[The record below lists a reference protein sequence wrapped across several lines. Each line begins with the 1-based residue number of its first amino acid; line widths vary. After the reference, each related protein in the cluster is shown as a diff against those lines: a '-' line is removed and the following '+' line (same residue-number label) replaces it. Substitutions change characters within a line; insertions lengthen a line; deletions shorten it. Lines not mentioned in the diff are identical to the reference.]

1 MDTFVTKAAR
11 LNGPRDIELI
21 ERELVCGE
29 DDVIVKNHLMGICG
43 SDKNFYRGYLPPKTA
58 EFRQDPKFPFLLGH
72 ESGGTVVAVGSRV
85 ADYKVGDK
93 VMAFGWNNNFAEY
106 FAAKSFQLQPVPY
119 DLDMDIAS
127 LGEPISC
134 AMYSGLN
141 SGVQLGDTVV
151 VMGGGFAGQIIA
163 QCAKR
168 KGAYRV
174 IVVDVLEGKL
184 ALARRLGADITL
196 NPGQDDVIEAVKDLT
211 NGLGA
216 DVVVEAAGTAESFN
230 TASEIIKHNG
240 KFVFYSWVTTPVT
253 LNISRWHDDGLE
265 FINTCLVHHT
275 WQQRYVWCPEALRP
289 VAQGLVD
296 VKPLITDEFKLDDIT
311 AGFDLADKHDA
322 AIKIVFTPKPGR
334 AADPASPGNGIAR
347 PCRKAPASP
356 PVGARR
362 CARKT
367 KEETMSTC
375 PDCETGRNLLAGA
388 CRSVFQ
394 RGLTGGSAGNMSLR
408 VEGGILATPTGIPF
422 GELTPGNLSLLDE
435 TGALVSGPKATKE
448 APFHLAWYKANPD
461 HLAVVHLHS
470 PWAVAVSCLADLDPG
485 SPLPP
490 LTPYQLMKLG
500 HLAVAPY
507 AKPGSAELCAG
518 VARLAPGRT
527 ALLMANHGS
536 ITGGAS
542 LTKAL
547 DAAEELEATCRLYL
561 TLRGLPVRGLT
572 PEQAAEL
579 LPPKG
584 A

>member
-29 DDVIVKNHLMGICG
+29 DDIIVKNHLMGICG

-119 DLDMDIAS
+119 GLDMDIAS

-163 QCAKR
+163 QCARR

-296 VKPLITDEFKLDDIT
+296 VKPLITDEFKLDDIK
-311 AGFDLADKHDA
+311 AGFDLADKDDA
-322 AIKIVFTPKPGR
+322 AIKIVFRPQPGR
-334 AADPASPGNGIAR
+334 AADPASPGSGIAR

>member
-1 MDTFVTKAAR
+1 METFVTKAAR

-29 DDVIVKNHLMGICG
+29 DDIIVKNHLMGICG

-184 ALARRLGADITL
+184 ALARRLGAD
-196 NPGQDDVIEAVKDLT
+196 
-211 NGLGA
+211 
-216 DVVVEAAGTAESFN
+216 VVVEAAGTAESFN
-230 TASEIIKHNG
+230 AASEIIKHNG

-289 VAQGLVD
+289 VAQGLVE
-296 VKPLITDEFKLDDIT
+296 VRPLITDEFRLDDIK
-311 AGFDLADKHDA
+311 AGFDLADKDDA
-322 AIKIVFTPKPGR
+322 AIKIVF
-334 AADPASPGNGIAR
+334 R
-347 PCRKAPASP
+347 P
-356 PVGARR
+356 
-362 CARKT
+362 
-367 KEETMSTC
+367 
-375 PDCETGRNLLAGA
+375 
-388 CRSVFQ
+388 
-394 RGLTGGSAGNMSLR
+394 
-408 VEGGILATPTGIPF
+408 
-422 GELTPGNLSLLDE
+422 
-435 TGALVSGPKATKE
+435 
-448 APFHLAWYKANPD
+448 
-461 HLAVVHLHS
+461 
-470 PWAVAVSCLADLDPG
+470 
-485 SPLPP
+485 
-490 LTPYQLMKLG
+490 
-500 HLAVAPY
+500 
-507 AKPGSAELCAG
+507 
-518 VARLAPGRT
+518 
-527 ALLMANHGS
+527 
-536 ITGGAS
+536 
-542 LTKAL
+542 
-547 DAAEELEATCRLYL
+547 
-561 TLRGLPVRGLT
+561 
-572 PEQAAEL
+572 
-579 LPPKG
+579 
-584 A
+584 

>member
-29 DDVIVKNHLMGICG
+29 DDIIVKNHLMGICG

-119 DLDMDIAS
+119 GLDMDIAS

-163 QCAKR
+163 QCAR
-168 KGAYRV
+168 GKGAYRV
-174 IVVDVLEGKL
+174 IVVDGLEGKL
-184 ALARRLGADITL
+184 ALARR
-196 NPGQDDVIEAVKDLT
+196 
-211 NGLGA
+211 LGA

-296 VKPLITDEFKLDDIT
+296 VKPLITDEFKLDDIK
-311 AGFDLADKHDA
+311 AGFDLADKDDA
-322 AIKIVFTPKPGR
+322 AIKIVF
-334 AADPASPGNGIAR
+334 R
-347 PCRKAPASP
+347 P
-356 PVGARR
+356 
-362 CARKT
+362 
-367 KEETMSTC
+367 
-375 PDCETGRNLLAGA
+375 
-388 CRSVFQ
+388 
-394 RGLTGGSAGNMSLR
+394 
-408 VEGGILATPTGIPF
+408 
-422 GELTPGNLSLLDE
+422 
-435 TGALVSGPKATKE
+435 
-448 APFHLAWYKANPD
+448 
-461 HLAVVHLHS
+461 
-470 PWAVAVSCLADLDPG
+470 
-485 SPLPP
+485 
-490 LTPYQLMKLG
+490 
-500 HLAVAPY
+500 
-507 AKPGSAELCAG
+507 
-518 VARLAPGRT
+518 
-527 ALLMANHGS
+527 
-536 ITGGAS
+536 
-542 LTKAL
+542 
-547 DAAEELEATCRLYL
+547 
-561 TLRGLPVRGLT
+561 
-572 PEQAAEL
+572 
-579 LPPKG
+579 
-584 A
+584 